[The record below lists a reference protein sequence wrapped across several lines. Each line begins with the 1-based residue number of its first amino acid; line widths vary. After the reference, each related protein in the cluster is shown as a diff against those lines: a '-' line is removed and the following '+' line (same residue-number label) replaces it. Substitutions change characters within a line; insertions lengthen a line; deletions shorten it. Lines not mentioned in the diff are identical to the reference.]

1 MYTFYVILS
10 TTINFKQPQQ
20 HHSQQ
25 HHAQQQ
31 QHTGSV
37 KKCTYHGNNLA
48 MLSFRNN
55 VILIKSNVRN
65 IKA

>member
-1 MYTFYVILS
+1 MLKIVKNNIFILHNAYS
-10 TTINFKQPQQ
+10 SR
-20 HHSQQ
+20 HSLKRLMIP
-25 HHAQQQ
+25 Q

-37 KKCTYHGNNLA
+37 KKCNYHGNNLA